1 VPTRLKSRAYLC
13 GALEAIDRIK
23 LAEWYEN
30 GQIKS

>member
-1 VPTRLKSRAYLC
+1 MPTRIGSRAYLC
-13 GALEAIDRIK
+13 GALEVMDKIQ